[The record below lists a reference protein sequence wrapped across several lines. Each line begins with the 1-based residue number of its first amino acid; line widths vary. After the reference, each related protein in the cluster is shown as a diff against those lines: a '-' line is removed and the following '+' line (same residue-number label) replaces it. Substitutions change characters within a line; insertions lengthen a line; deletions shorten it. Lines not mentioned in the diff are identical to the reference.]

1 MILFLP
7 FRMLWKV
14 NILSSQIKDK
24 FSPVE
29 ISKANILKDHV
40 VERFTFGS
48 HMLLKLS
55 SLELTLNQYHTALN
69 CCSAEAFL
77 RMGTLYPEM
86 SAHERA
92 VDFYIEL
99 LRKDQLDENVPI
111 ETIEKSL
118 TYFQQIFPLHLGQD
132 FNLVN
137 HGQVLNDSLKTYNAA
152 CDCLH
157 QLSSMIKCMMT
168 SQDNS
173 EMASMLK
180 IADAN
185 SSEIKGV
192 LKTMKRRLPSVM
204 KDLSPTDPLI
214 KFDAKAMDKMLDN
227 CKTMTLLVKAFY
239 SLSRMVLQQNSEAGI
254 PPAKLMDLMFNIVDQ
269 VYEMSNDGVNVII
282 TQLGECLKD
291 ITDMNK
297 CLQDGDWDTNEIID
311 RGNPPVFVRSEIF
324 KNDIKEAENLKYKIE
339 NKDLD
344 IKELKKLLKMKT
356 EEMSE
361 MQVRKDK
368 AEKRLA
374 DASRE
379 SELMREKLQRKLD
392 DANETLKRKEKEFE
406 DTMDHLQK
414 DLDSLESEKGE
425 LNKKLKETTMNVL
438 LQGLAKGSPSR
449 VSSLDHRSSDQLSLG
464 PSIPAP
470 IKDSPMLMMQLQ
482 DLQLAL
488 ASLRE
493 ESYRR
498 QGQALQQ
505 RLAKMKPIV
514 VPSKSSLEA
523 QSPNGE
529 KKDFSKE
536 DLTSVDEL
544 AKKVSHLRTRINSA
558 ITSKNVVD
566 LTSGGNATKVKES
579 DEIPAFTPTTK
590 QMDSKMLAYELQK
603 DTEHLKLEV
612 ARLVASKKP
621 GGQVEADFAQFPT
634 PLMAKAMLEKNC
646 KVVGR
651 LRLAS
656 KTVKT
661 VPLIVGPQELK
672 QIHQTVLY

>member
-1 MILFLP
+1 
-7 FRMLWKV
+7 MLWKV

-29 ISKANILKDHV
+29 ITKANILKDHV

-55 SLELTLNQYHTALN
+55 SLELTLNQFHTALN
-69 CCSAEAFL
+69 CCPAEAFL

-86 SAHERA
+86 SVHERA

-132 FNLVN
+132 ANLVN

-185 SSEIKGV
+185 SSEIRQV
-192 LKTMKRRLPSVM
+192 LKTMKRRLPSM
-204 KDLSPTDPLI
+204 GTDLSPTDPLI
-214 KFDAKAMDKMLDN
+214 KFDAKAMDKMLEN

-239 SLSRMVLQQNSEAGI
+239 SLSRMVLQQNSGEVGI

-269 VYEMSNDGVNVII
+269 VYEMSNDGVTII
-282 TQLGECLKD
+282 NKQLSESLKD
-291 ITDMNK
+291 ITEMNK
-297 CLQDGDWDTNEIID
+297 ALQDGDWDTTEMID
-311 RGNPPVFVRSEIF
+311 RGQPPVSVRSEIF
-324 KNDIKEAENLKYKIE
+324 KNDITEAENLKYKIE

-368 AEKRLA
+368 AEKRLS

-425 LNKKLKETTMNVL
+425 LSKKLKETTMNVL
-438 LQGLAKGSPSR
+438 LQGLAGKGSPSR
-449 VSSLDHRSSDQLSLG
+449 SGLDHHRSGSSADQMSLG
-464 PSIPAP
+464 PSLPAP

-488 ASLRE
+488 ASLRQD
-493 ESYRR
+493 SYRR
-498 QGQALQQ
+498 QGQELQQ

-514 VPSKSSLEA
+514 VPTKTNLEV

-536 DLTSVDEL
+536 DLASVDDL
-544 AKKVSHLRTRINSA
+544 AKKVSKLRNRINIA
-558 ITSKNVVD
+558 ITSKSVLD
-566 LTSGGNATKVKES
+566 LSSRQVLAKKS
-579 DEIPAFTPTTK
+579 PEILAFTPTTSK
-590 QMDSKMLAYELQK
+590 PMDPHMLAYQLQK
-603 DTEHLKLEV
+603 DTEHLRLEV
-612 ARLVASKKP
+612 ARLLASKRP

-634 PLMAKAMLEKNC
+634 PLMAKAMLEKDC
-646 KVVGR
+646 QIVGR
-651 LRLAS
+651 VKLTS

-661 VPLIVGPQELK
+661 VPLIVGPSELK

>member
-1 MILFLP
+1 
-7 FRMLWKV
+7 MLWKI

-29 ISKANILKDHV
+29 ITKANILKDHV

-55 SLELTLNQYHTALN
+55 SLELTLNQFHTALN
-69 CCSAEAFL
+69 CCNPESFL

-86 SAHERA
+86 SVHERA

-132 FNLVN
+132 PNLVN
-137 HGQVLNDSLKTYNAA
+137 HGQVLSDSLKTYNAA

-185 SSEIKGV
+185 ASEIRQV
-192 LKTMKRRLPSVM
+192 LKTMKRRLPSSM
-204 KDLSPTDPLI
+204 GKDLSPTDPLI
-214 KFDAKAMDKMLDN
+214 KFDVQVMDKMLET
-227 CKTMTLLVKAFY
+227 CKTMILLVKAFY
-239 SLSRMVLQQNSEAGI
+239 SLSRMSLQQQGSEAGI

-269 VYEMSNDGVNVII
+269 VYEMSNDGVTII
-282 TQLGECLKD
+282 NKQLGESLKD
-291 ITDMNK
+291 ITEMNK
-297 CLQDGDWDTNEIID
+297 SLQDGDWDTTDLIE
-311 RGNPPVFVRSEIF
+311 RGQPPVSVRSEIF

-368 AEKRLA
+368 AEKRLS
-374 DASRE
+374 DAAKE

-438 LQGLAKGSPSR
+438 LQGLAGKGSPSR
-449 VSSLDHRSSDQLSLG
+449 SGLDHHRSGSTQDASLG
-464 PSIPAP
+464 PSLPAP

-488 ASLRE
+488 ASLRQD
-493 ESYRR
+493 SYRR
-498 QGQALQQ
+498 QGQELQQ

-514 VPSKSSLEA
+514 VPTKTNLEV
-523 QSPNGE
+523 QSPQSE
-529 KKDFSKE
+529 KKDLSKE
-536 DLTSVDEL
+536 DLNSVDDL
-544 AKKVSHLRTRINSA
+544 AKKVSNLRNRINVA
-558 ITSKNVVD
+558 ITSKSVPDFSSRQVP
-566 LTSGGNATKVKES
+566 TKIES
-579 DEIPAFTPTTK
+579 SPENLAFTPTT
-590 QMDSKMLAYELQK
+590 SKPMEPQMLAYQLQK
-603 DTEHLKLEV
+603 DTEHLRLEV
-612 ARLVASKKP
+612 ARLLASKRP
-621 GGQVEADFAQFPT
+621 GGQVDADFAQFPT
-634 PLMAKAMLEKNC
+634 PLMAKAMLEKDC
-646 KVVGR
+646 KIVGR
-651 LRLAS
+651 VKLTS

-661 VPLIVGPQELK
+661 VPLIVGPSELK